1 MTDEP
6 TGSARSRLWYNV
18 FLPVAGLVLAVA
30 LWWLATIAF
39 SIDPFFVPSPA
50 DVVES
55 FMKTPQYLVDET
67 WVTVW
72 RVLIG
77 FVIAVATG
85 LVIAVVLAASQTVDR
100 MAMPMLAA
108 VNAIPKVALAPLLL
122 VWFGFGDT
130 PKIIMVVLV
139 SFFPVIVSTMAGLTS
154 APADLRVLARSLS
167 ATWWQTFVKVRLPWA
182 LPQIFVGLKVATPLA
197 IIGAVIGEV
206 VNPDHGLGSVISG
219 SGASNDTPLA
229 FAALIL
235 LAIIG
240 LVFYYLM
247 AGIERLVVPWA
258 RAINA

>member
-1 MTDEP
+1 
-6 TGSARSRLWYNV
+6 L
-18 FLPVAGLVLAVA
+18 
-30 LWWLATIAF
+30 
-39 SIDPFFVPSPA
+39 
-50 DVVES
+50 
-55 FMKTPQYLVDET
+55 
-67 WVTVW
+67 

-77 FVIAVATG
+77 FAIAVAGG
-85 LVIAVVLAASQTVDR
+85 LIIAIVLAASQTVER
-100 MAMPMLAA
+100 MAMPVLAA

-122 VWFGFGDT
+122 VWLGFGDT

-139 SFFPVIVSTMAGLTS
+139 SFFPVIVSTMAGLSS

-167 ATWWQTFVKVRLPWA
+167 ATWWQTFTKVRLPWA

-229 FAALIL
+229 FSALIL

-240 LVFYYLM
+240 AVFYYLM
-247 AGIERLVVPWA
+247 VGIERLLVPWA